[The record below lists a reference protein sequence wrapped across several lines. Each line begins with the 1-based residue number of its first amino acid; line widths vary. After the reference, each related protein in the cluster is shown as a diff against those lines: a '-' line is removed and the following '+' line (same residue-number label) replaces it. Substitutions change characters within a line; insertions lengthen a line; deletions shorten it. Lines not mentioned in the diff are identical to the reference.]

1 MKNVCTEPAGR
12 SRIPSSRRQL
22 RASEQAAHPPE
33 RARRHEQVL
42 ADDAPVLAGQ
52 ADAT

>member
-12 SRIPSSRRQL
+12 SRIPWSDGQV
-22 RASEQAAHPPE
+22 RAAEQAAHPPE

-42 ADDAPVLAGQ
+42 ADDAPVLAGRG
-52 ADAT
+52 